1 MTRRAIRAMAVVA
14 WVMLV
19 GAAVPGAV
27 SAQMKIPG
35 VGSMLPDKTALL
47 EQGKKLVADLTSMK
61 SSGKLSA
68 ADSAKVD
75 TLIPKANA
83 VNTELA
89 KPDGS
94 RRVELTGD
102 GSGNWLVDGQAARPL
117 DGCLDVDL
125 WPTPF
130 TNSLPIRRLQL
141 RPGQTAELLVAFV
154 LAPELEVSAK
164 PQRYT
169 CHGATAFRFEALDDG
184 FIAELAVDEH
194 GLVFLYPGLFRKI
207 A

>member
-1 MTRRAIRAMAVVA
+1 MTRCAIRAMAVVA

-89 KPDGS
+89 KPD
-94 RRVELTGD
+94 VEPSKLTQLAGQLGD
-102 GSGNWLVDGQAARPL
+102 LQKQA
-117 DGCLDVDL
+117 
-125 WPTPF
+125 
-130 TNSLPIRRLQL
+130 
-141 RPGQTAELLVAFV
+141 
-154 LAPELEVSAK
+154 
-164 PQRYT
+164 
-169 CHGATAFRFEALDDG
+169 GALKGAM
-184 FIAELAVDEH
+184 
-194 GLVFLYPGLFRKI
+194 K
-207 A
+207 